1 MQTEFRIDL
10 KWVEAA
16 GARSMARHFLAEIG
30 IEAGGVTL
38 TSSFQG
44 SGKRGRSRMRVSAY
58 DLAAWF
64 VTNWW
69 RLRWESEGAGHSW
82 KMSHCMGAVGNGY
95 LWPDIEISGGQD
107 SVRVHATPIIAEPA
121 SQFRFLDPLD
131 RLVPAVDFEN
141 AVREL
146 VGSVTKRLNCPT
158 LHGPDDVH
166 ELASAWEVLQLE
178 ILDQDAAFLRSLE
191 ARMGFEP
198 EEADAALLK
207 ELKESTHEVG
217 SGAVEEMATASK
229 DAALN
234 DLRTLLTTVPTGG
247 QLLTLGTPD
256 SLTRA
261 AADSKRTQAQPW
273 KQGIEVARAARRE
286 WVTGDDGLDDRRLA
300 EICGVRKNWIRERV
314 DVTGPMPAGIR
325 DPTRSNDL
333 KALLNKRHPNGR
345 RFALARIMGDH
356 IMAGSSERLL
366 PITGSHTLRQQFQ
379 RAFATEFL
387 CPIESLKEFIGN
399 SVPDDDLLD
408 DASLK
413 YQVSPVLIERTL
425 NDNGLLPRP
434 TWPT

>member
-1 MQTEFRIDL
+1 
-10 KWVEAA
+10 
-16 GARSMARHFLAEIG
+16 MARHFLAEIG

-38 TSSFQG
+38 TSSLQG
-44 SGKRGRSRMRVSAY
+44 SGKRSRSRIRVSAY

-64 VTNWW
+64 VTSWW

-82 KMSHCMGAVGNGY
+82 KMSHSMGAVGKGY

-107 SVRVHATPIIAEPA
+107 TVRVHATPIMVEPA
-121 SQFRFLDPLD
+121 SEFRFIEPSD

-141 AVREL
+141 AVREP
-146 VGSVTKRLNCPT
+146 VGSVTNRLNCPT
-158 LHGPDDVH
+158 LHGTDDVH
-166 ELASAWEVLQLE
+166 ELASAWEALQLE
-178 ILDQDAAFLRSLE
+178 MLDQDSVFLRSLE
-191 ARMGFEP
+191 ARMGFDP
-198 EEADAALLK
+198 EEADAAQLN

-234 DLRTLLTTVPTGG
+234 DLRTLMTTIPTGG
-247 QLLTLGTPD
+247 QRLTLNAPD
-256 SLTRA
+256 SLSVVV
-261 AADSKRTQAQPW
+261 ADSKRTQAQPW

-286 WVTGDDGLDDRRLA
+286 WLAGDDGLDDRRLA
-300 EICGVRKNWIRERV
+300 EICGVRKNWIRERA

-333 KALLNKRHPNGR
+333 KALLNKRHPNAR
-345 RFALARIMGDH
+345 RFALARIIADH
-356 IMAGSSERLL
+356 IMAGRSERLL
-366 PITGSHTLRQQFQ
+366 PITGSQTPRQQFQ

-399 SVPDDDLLD
+399 RVPDDDLLD

-425 NDNGLLPRP
+425 SDNGLLPRP
-434 TWPT
+434 SWPA